1 GDWLT
6 LEDILRALKSGTANE
21 AYTVCDS
28 LESGDQETFGTQQP
42 LARLRILAVWIS
54 RSSQRRKQWKRIC
67 TLMNLATKYIEYDVD
82 TRWNSTFR
90 MLEDALNAQPQVDE
104 FFARIRKAAT
114 D

>member
-1 GDWLT
+1 MSLVTGDWLT
-6 LEDILRALKSGTANE
+6 LELDLRNPK
-21 AYTVCDS
+21 
-28 LESGDQETFGTQQP
+28 P

-104 FFARIRKAAT
+104 K
-114 D
+114 